1 MRENLI
7 KIEIIKDYIGQNKLS
22 KTKFAE
28 MCKLSVNTLN
38 KILNN
43 QTNVY
48 VIALFKIAKVLN
60 MPVHLLCN

>member
-1 MRENLI
+1 MKTN
-7 KIEIIKDYIGQNKLS
+7 IIKTEMITSYIKENKLS
-22 KTKFAE
+22 KAKFAE